1 MAVSSLLVA
10 VSSLSVT
17 EGGEV
22 VRGEDSEAQTVSS
35 DSFGCFVSTLLFC
48 LTKDDIVWVPM
59 EGAMVVFRT
68 EA

>member
-22 VRGEDSEAQTVSS
+22 VRGEES
-35 DSFGCFVSTLLFC
+35 SFGCFVSTLLFC